1 MEVPSPAWDSLMR
14 ETRAI
19 ARRRRRR
26 RRQWIRRIMLSLL
39 TVVTAVVLT
48 VIVVMVR
55 DMAKTPTAAGPTAL
69 ADTARTVSKAS
80 GPAQHGVSAQPASS
94 ESQPLVVDTSSGLSY
109 RLLSSPWRRG
119 CPSALD
125 TPMFS
130 WSAGERAVAGQV
142 AIGGSTINWH
152 GLACS
157 GQLQQPFQYSRPAD
171 LEPTAQG
178 LAGALDPAYY
188 SGLRHYRT
196 LEASYPT
203 QVSGHPA
210 WVVRFL
216 MTYTDAS
223 AEGLA
228 WTSEAGAVVVVDRG
242 AGRVPAIFYVSV
254 PSNLGTGN
262 VSLFI
267 SSLRLS

>member
-1 MEVPSPAWDSLMR
+1 
-14 ETRAI
+14 
-19 ARRRRRR
+19 
-26 RRQWIRRIMLSLL
+26 MLSLL
-39 TVVTAVVLT
+39 TVVTAAVLA

-55 DMAKTPTAAGPTAL
+55 DMARTPTAASPTAL
-69 ADTARTVSKAS
+69 AATARTVSRAAAS
-80 GPAQHGVSAQPASS
+80 GLVRTGVSAQPASS
-94 ESQPLVVDTSSGLSY
+94 VSRPLVVDTSDGLSY

-119 CPSALD
+119 CPSALN

-142 AIGGSTINWH
+142 AIGGSTIHWH

-157 GQLQQPFQYSRPAD
+157 GQLAQQFQYSGPAD
-171 LEPTAQG
+171 LEPTATG
-178 LAGALDPAYY
+178 LVGTLDPAYY
-188 SGLRHYRT
+188 SGLQHYRT

-216 MTYTDAS
+216 MTYPDA
-223 AEGLA
+223 AGEGLA
-228 WTSEAGAVVVVDRG
+228 WTSEVGAVVVVDRG
-242 AGRVPAIFYVSV
+242 AGQAPAIFYVSV
-254 PSNLGTGN
+254 PSNLGTSN

-267 SSLRLS
+267 SSLRFS